1 MKTKI
6 SDIQFK
12 VGLFIF
18 LGLVIFFVF
27 IFSQGKFMRGRG
39 YELKVVYNY
48 VGGLDTGAPVR
59 VSGYKVGE
67 VKDIDLS
74 IEQEKPKIVVTVRIN
89 PKIHLG
95 RHSRFTVRN
104 YGIIG
109 EKYMEIMPTGLNDTP
124 IIKPG
129 ERVIGEDPLPLERFL
144 STGEDILKNLNSI
157 LISINKVTQDE
168 NLKTQI
174 SQIIEGTKNLVLKTS
189 DTVGSFND
197 LASTWDSAIAE
208 IGPDLKDLISNVNS
222 SSKEVNSILIDNRKK
237 IDNIITNLDHTA
249 LELNRTIP
257 IASEQIK
264 NSGEAFI
271 KTNNKITQ
279 LIEKTESQGLFADLI
294 TDTEIARE
302 IKETIKGL
310 KQTSTDLDISF
321 AKLEYVSDQISSILS
336 NIQEGKGTVGKLFMQ
351 DELYNEIF
359 EMVQDLKA
367 HPWKILFRGKEK

>member
-189 DTVGSFND
+189 DTVDSFNN
-197 LASTWDSAIAE
+197 LASTWDNTIAG

-222 SSKEVNSILIDNRKK
+222 SSREVNSILIDNRKK
-237 IDNIITNLDHTA
+237 IDNILTNLDQTT
-249 LELNRTIP
+249 LELNRTIS

-264 NSGEAFI
+264 NSGEVFV
-271 KTNNKITQ
+271 KTNNKINE

-310 KQTSTDLDISF
+310 KQTSPDLDISF

-367 HPWKILFRGKEK
+367 HPWKILFRGREK